1 MLDDE
6 LFQQSCET
14 GQQTL
19 TGPFYH
25 NQSWNDPQK
34 NCNGDIRLFCH
45 LDRPSQHV
53 FQNWWMAI
61 QYDCFQRQVME
72 IIW

>member
-53 FQNWWMAI
+53 FQN
-61 QYDCFQRQVME
+61 
-72 IIW
+72 